1 MSRNAEIAALFYEYA
16 DLLEAQSVEYKPNTY
31 RRAAESIREHPT
43 AIEDLATEGKDAI
56 EEIDGVGDAISSKI
70 IEYIETG
77 EIEELEEERAEL
89 PVAMDELTS
98 VEGVGPKTVGALY
111 WELGVE
117 NLADLEKAASAGEVQ
132 KLSGFGAKTE
142 ENILDGLE
150 FAQKARERE
159 LLGDTRP
166 LADALLAYLRGQ
178 GGIESA
184 EVAGSIRR
192 WRETSGDV
200 DVLVSSV
207 DLEGVVETFAD
218 WERVERVIESGEN
231 KASVVA
237 NGIRVDLRV
246 VVPEEFASAL
256 QYFTGSKAHNIRF
269 RNRALEHDLKVNE
282 YGIFD
287 ITERSSAGQSEA
299 SASDDISDVEDSSGQ
314 RAGVRVA
321 GSTEEGM
328 YEALDL
334 LWIPPELREDT
345 GEIDAA
351 ARGEL
356 PDLIEEGDVR
366 GDLHTHTSWSDGTES
381 IPEWINSAEE
391 FGHEYLCISD
401 HATGPGMV
409 GGVGLSD
416 EDLLEQADEIREAAT
431 DTDIEVF
438 SGVEANIDSEGG
450 LSVSEEVLENLDL
463 VVASPHSA
471 LDMGSVEATDRLVGA
486 ISHPETDILGHPT
499 GRLLTR
505 RPGLDP
511 DLQRIS
517 EAAAEHNVAL
527 EINAN
532 PSRLDLWGRAVK
544 VAVEVGATTVINTD
558 AHSKGEFEN
567 VRYGVHTARR
577 GWAERENVLNTW
589 PSKEVAAFIGR

>member
-16 DLLEAQSVEYKPNTY
+16 DLLEAQDVEYKPNTY
-31 RRAAESIREHPT
+31 RRAAESIQENPT
-43 AIEDLATEGKDAI
+43 AIEDLAREGKDAV
-56 EEIDGVGDAISSKI
+56 EDIDGVGDAISSKV

-77 EIEELEEERAEL
+77 EIEELEEERANL

-98 VEGVGPKTVGALY
+98 VEGVGPKTVGTLY
-111 WELGVE
+111 RELGVE
-117 NLADLEKAASAGEVQ
+117 NLADLEKAASAGEIQ
-132 KLSGFGAKTE
+132 EIDGFGAKTE
-142 ENILDGLE
+142 QNILAGLE
-150 FAQKARERE
+150 FAKNARERE

-166 LADALLAYLRGQ
+166 LADGLLAYLRDQ
-178 GGIESA
+178 EHVENA

-200 DVLVSSV
+200 DVLASSA
-207 DLEGVVETFAD
+207 DLEGVVESFTD
-218 WERVERVIESGEN
+218 WKRVERTIESGEN
-231 KASVVA
+231 KASVVV

-246 VVPEEFASAL
+246 IVPEEFGSAL

-269 RNRALEHDLKVNE
+269 RNRALERDLKVNE
-282 YGIFD
+282 YGIF
-287 ITERSSAGQSEA
+287 
-299 SASDDISDVEDSSGQ
+299 DISDVEDSSGQ
-314 RAGVRVA
+314 RAGERVA
-321 GSTEEGM
+321 GDTEEGM

-334 LWIPPELREDT
+334 EWIPPELREDT

-351 ARGEL
+351 AQGKL
-356 PDLIEEGDVR
+356 PELIEEGDVR
-366 GDLHTHTSWSDGTES
+366 GDLHTHTDWSDGTES
-381 IPEWINSAEE
+381 IPEWIASAEA

-416 EDLLEQADEIREAAT
+416 EDLLEQAEAVREAAESAS
-431 DTDIEVF
+431 IEVF
-438 SGVEANIDSEGG
+438 SGVEANIDAEGG
-450 LSVSEEVLENLDL
+450 LSVSEDVLSELDL
-463 VVASPHSA
+463 VIASPHSA
-471 LDMGSVEATDRLVGA
+471 LDTGSEEATDRLVTA

-511 DLQRIS
+511 DLQTVA
-517 EAAAEHNVAL
+517 EAAAEHDVAL

-544 VAVEVGATTVINTD
+544 VAVEAGATIAINTD
-558 AHSKGEFEN
+558 AHSASEFEN

-577 GWAERENVLNTW
+577 GWAEEGDVLNAW
-589 PSKEVAAFIGR
+589 SSKEVSTFIGR